1 MANRVPTLRGRWRN
15 GFNPHAKA
23 AAFSITRQY
32 RFPEVIPG
40 ATAYVQI
47 IVML

>member
-1 MANRVPTLRGRWRN
+1 MANRVPTLRGRRRN
-15 GFNPHAKA
+15 GFNAHAKPV
-23 AAFSITRQY
+23 AFSITRQY
-32 RFPEVIPG
+32 RFTQVIPG